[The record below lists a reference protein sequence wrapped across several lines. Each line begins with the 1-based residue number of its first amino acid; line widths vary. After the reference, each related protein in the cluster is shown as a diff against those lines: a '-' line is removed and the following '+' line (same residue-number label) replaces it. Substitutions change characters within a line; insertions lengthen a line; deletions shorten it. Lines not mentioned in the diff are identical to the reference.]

1 MDLIGKVGI
10 VTGAARGIGRG
21 IALGLAREGMHL
33 VLVDLARNE
42 LEPVVE
48 EIKGLNSRVL
58 ALEADV
64 TSSEE
69 TRKIAETTMSTF
81 GQIDVLV
88 NNAGI
93 IMVAPFTELREE
105 DWDKVLNV
113 NLKGTFLCCKAVV
126 PYMIKK
132 KRGRIINISSVA
144 GKKAPPF
151 IAAYSASKFGVIGL
165 TQTLAQELGA
175 HNITANAICP
185 GFIDTA
191 MWQQHLSPAFSNIMG
206 VRPEQVVETFTK
218 ANVPLQ
224 RPQSPEDIAQCVVY
238 LCRADNVSGVALNVD
253 GGHTMV

>member
-1 MDLIGKVGI
+1 VDLIGKVGI

-33 VLVDLARNE
+33 VLVDLSKSE
-42 LEPVVE
+42 MGPVME
-48 EIKGLNSRVL
+48 EIRGLSGKAL
-58 ALEADV
+58 ALQMDL
-64 TSSEE
+64 TSSEAA
-69 TRKIAETTMSTF
+69 RKMAETTISAF

-93 IMVAPFTELREE
+93 IVVAPFTELREE

-175 HNITANAICP
+175 HNITVNAICP

-191 MWQQHLSPAFSNIMG
+191 MWQQHLSPAFANVMG
-206 VRPEQVVETFTK
+206 VLPEEVVETFTK

>member
-1 MDLIGKVGI
+1 VDLIGKVGI

-21 IALGLAREGMHL
+21 IALGLAREGMQL
-33 VLVDLARNE
+33 LLVDLAKNE
-42 LEPVVE
+42 LGPVAE
-48 EIKGLNSRVL
+48 EIKALNRRAL

-64 TSSEE
+64 TSSEAVQ
-69 TRKIAETTMSTF
+69 KMAETTISAF

-88 NNAGI
+88 NNAGVI
-93 IMVAPFTELREE
+93 VVAPFTELREE

-113 NLKGTFLCCKAVV
+113 NLKGTFLCCRAVV
-126 PYMIKK
+126 PYMIQKK
-132 KRGRIINISSVA
+132 CGRIVNISSVA

-165 TQTLAQELGA
+165 TQALAQELGV
-175 HNITANAICP
+175 HNITVNAICP
-185 GFIDTA
+185 GFIDTF
-191 MWQQHLSPAFSNIMG
+191 MWQQHLSPAFANIMG
-206 VRPEQVVETFTK
+206 VLPEQVVEAFTK

-238 LCRADNVSGVALNVD
+238 LCKADNVSGVALNVD

>member
-1 MDLIGKVGI
+1 
-10 VTGAARGIGRG
+10 
-21 IALGLAREGMHL
+21 MHL
-33 VLVDLARNE
+33 VLIDLAMNE

-48 EIKGLNSRVL
+48 EIKGFNSQAL
-58 ALEADV
+58 AFEADV
-64 TSSEE
+64 TSSEAA
-69 TRKIAETTMSTF
+69 RRMAETTISSF

-93 IMVAPFTELREE
+93 IVVAPFTELKEE
-105 DWDKVLNV
+105 DWDRVLNV

-126 PYMIKK
+126 PYMIQKK
-132 KRGRIINISSVA
+132 SGRIINIASVA
-144 GKKAPPF
+144 GKKAPPM

-165 TQTLAQELGA
+165 TQALAQELGV
-175 HNITANAICP
+175 HNITVNAICP

-191 MWQQHLSPAFSNIMG
+191 MWQRHLSPAFANVMG
-206 VRPEQVVETFTK
+206 VLPEQVVETFTK

-224 RPQSPEDIAQCVVY
+224 RPQTAEDIAQGVVY